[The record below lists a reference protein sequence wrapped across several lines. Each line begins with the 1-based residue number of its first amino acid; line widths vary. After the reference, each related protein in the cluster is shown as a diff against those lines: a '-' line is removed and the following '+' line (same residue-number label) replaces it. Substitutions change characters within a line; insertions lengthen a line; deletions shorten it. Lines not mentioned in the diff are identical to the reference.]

1 MAKIKWGMMVVDGR
15 GKLGGH
21 VLSKNKSGAIVRTKV
36 TPANPRTSFQQA
48 VRAILATVSQAWS
61 ALTHDQREAWNT
73 QAPQW
78 AGTNE
83 FGDTVLPSGK
93 SLHQKLNQNLL
104 LTSQSVITLPPA
116 KASVPDDILTSA
128 DFDLTAGELALT
140 GTDTTAGKVIIVE
153 ATPTVT
159 AGTTNV
165 ENKYR
170 QIYHAPADSY
180 VEADAYNAYVAR
192 FGAPSSATD
201 KIFVRVKY
209 VLPNGQASIPS
220 AVQATVTP

>member
-36 TPANPRTSFQQA
+36 TPANPRTAYQQA

-61 ALTHDQREAWNT
+61 ALTNAQIEAWNT

-104 LTSQSVITLPPA
+104 LTGQSAITVPPA
-116 KASVPDDILTSA
+116 KAEVPDDILASA
-128 DFDLTAGELALT
+128 TLDLTADTLTLT
-140 GTDTTAGKVIIVE
+140 GVDATAGKVIVVE
-153 ATPTVT
+153 ATPVVS

-165 ENKYR
+165 DNKYR
-170 QIYHAPADSY
+170 KIYHAPADSY
-180 VEADAYNAYVAR
+180 VAADAYTGYVGR

-209 VLPNGQASIPS
+209 VLPNGQASVPS

>member
-48 VRAILATVSQAWS
+48 VRSILATVSQAWS
-61 ALTHDQREAWNT
+61 ALTNAQIEAWNS

-104 LTSQSVITLPPA
+104 LTSQSVITVPPA
-116 KASVPDDILTSA
+116 KASLPDDVLATATIDTTSS
-128 DFDLTAGELALT
+128 DLTLT
-140 GTDTTAGKVIIVE
+140 GVDTSAGKVIVVE
-153 ATPTVT
+153 ATPVVS
-159 AGTTNV
+159 AGTSNV
-165 ENKYR
+165 DNKYR

-180 VEADAYNAYVAR
+180 VDADAYNAYVNR
-192 FGAPSSATD
+192 FGVPSLATD

-209 VLPNGQASIPS
+209 VMPNGQASIPS
-220 AVQATVTP
+220 AVRATVTV